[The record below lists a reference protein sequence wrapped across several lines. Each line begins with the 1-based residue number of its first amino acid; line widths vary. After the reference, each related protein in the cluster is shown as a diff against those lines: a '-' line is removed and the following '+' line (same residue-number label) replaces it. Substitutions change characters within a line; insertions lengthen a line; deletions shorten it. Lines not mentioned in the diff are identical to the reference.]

1 MATPSY
7 FGQPKTIA
15 GYQPYN
21 PNDEGR
27 GSNYGPTLSGGARP
41 QQQSA
46 YTPSPM
52 PDTRSWRPSTPTP
65 TAGTPYQPQQS
76 AYNVLPSDNTPQWWN
91 SSDNRNAANN
101 QMSTMLPYYQF
112 QQNNTQYANDF
123 NEAQRRYDQD
133 LAWRQNTDTYN
144 MELAGRQQGM
154 AEWQANEAA
163 RQFGAQFGWQQTT
176 DTWTRDLSQQAANT
190 EQAYR
195 QGLIS
200 NSQRELALGEL
211 TQQQNNAL
219 GQRNAE
225 IEQAYRQGLIS
236 NSQRELALGE
246 LTQQQNNALGQGNLA
261 WQRELG
267 TGQLQLSRDEMIQ
280 RAALE
285 REQMQNSQRLAQM
298 QAYGRWQ
305 QPNVRWQRNY

>member
-1 MATPSY
+1 MATPY
-7 FGQPKTIA
+7 FAQRTPA
-15 GYQPYN
+15 GYPPYR
-21 PNDEGR
+21 PNDESR
-27 GSNYGPTLSGGARP
+27 NSNYGPSLSGGAKPQRP
-41 QQQSA
+41 GA
-46 YTPSPM
+46 YTPRPM
-52 PDTRSWRPSTPTP
+52 PASQTWRPPTP
-65 TAGTPYQPQQS
+65 TTSAGAPYQPQQS
-76 AYNVLPSDNTPQWWN
+76 AYNTLPADNTPAWWN
-91 SSDNRNAANN
+91 SSDNRNAAQA

-112 QQNNTQYANDF
+112 QQNNAQYASDF

-133 LAWRQNTDTYN
+133 LAWRQGTDTYN
-144 MELAGRQQGM
+144 MGLAGRQQDM
-154 AEWQANEAA
+154 AEWQAGEQAN
-163 RQFGAQFGWQQTT
+163 QWGAQFGWQQNV
-176 DTWTRDLSQQAANT
+176 DTWTRDISQQAANT
-190 EQAYR
+190 EAAYR

-211 TQQQNNAL
+211 TQQQNYAL
-219 GQRNAE
+219 GQRNAD
-225 IEQAYRQGLIS
+225 IEGAYRQGLIS

-298 QAYGRWQ
+298 QAFGRWQ